1 MKLPSHEATTA
12 QLGALY
18 PFVASRPLPTS
29 GVVVG
34 RDLYGSVF
42 AHDPFELYAAG
53 ALTNPNMIVLGQIGR
68 GKSAFI
74 KTYLFRQAAFGRR
87 VVVLDPK
94 GEYGPLARA
103 LGSEP
108 IRLVPGGATCL
119 NPLGVEEDDDAEELN
134 RKRLELLCGVA
145 SSCLSRTL
153 RPVEHAALEL
163 ALKDACQSSRPTL
176 PMVIERLL
184 APSLSSARSIA
195 FDVATLRDDARDV
208 ALELRRLVFG
218 EWRGMFDG
226 PSSNGVDLKAP
237 VVVLDL
243 SAVYH
248 SSALGALMV
257 CAAASLEAAWTKNA
271 SEQTI
276 LVVDEAWAV
285 LSNIGAA
292 RFLQSSWKLA
302 RSRGVANVAVLHRLS
317 DLSATGDQGS
327 VVTRLAEGLLAD
339 CESLVCYAQHS
350 SELLRIADLFDLD
363 DAQAQLL
370 TRLQRSVALWRVG
383 SRSFLVEH
391 RLAPAERAIVD
402 TDAHLVKGSLEG
414 FEEQRRVQNAKAELG
429 ISRIGEC

>member
-1 MKLPSHEATTA
+1 
-12 QLGALY
+12 
-18 PFVASRPLPTS
+18 
-29 GVVVG
+29 
-34 RDLYGSVF
+34 
-42 AHDPFELYAAG
+42 
-53 ALTNPNMIVLGQIGR
+53 
-68 GKSAFI
+68 
-74 KTYLFRQAAFGRR
+74 
-87 VVVLDPK
+87 
-94 GEYGPLARA
+94 
-103 LGSEP
+103 
-108 IRLVPGGATCL
+108 
-119 NPLGVEEDDDAEELN
+119 
-134 RKRLELLCGVA
+134 
-145 SSCLSRTL
+145 
-153 RPVEHAALEL
+153 
-163 ALKDACQSSRPTL
+163 
-176 PMVIERLL
+176 
-184 APSLSSARSIA
+184 
-195 FDVATLRDDARDV
+195 
-208 ALELRRLVFG
+208 
-218 EWRGMFDG
+218 
-226 PSSNGVDLKAP
+226 
-237 VVVLDL
+237 
-243 SAVYH
+243 
-248 SSALGALMV
+248 MV

>member
-1 MKLPSHEATTA
+1 VKLPSHEATTA

-18 PFVASRPLPTS
+18 PFVASRALPTG

-34 RDLYGSVF
+34 RDLYGGVF
-42 AHDPFELYAAG
+42 AHDPFELYASG
-53 ALTNPNMIVLGQIGR
+53 AVTNPNMIVLGQIGR

-108 IRLVPGGATCL
+108 IRLSPGGGVRL
-119 NPLGVEEDDDAEELN
+119 NPLGVVGVGDAEEVR
-134 RKRLELLCGVA
+134 RKRLELLVGIT
-145 SSCLSRTL
+145 SSSLARAL
-153 RPVEHAALEL
+153 HPVEHAALEL
-163 ALKDACQSSRPTL
+163 ALNDSCRSSSVPTL
-176 PMVIERLL
+176 PLVIERLL
-184 APSLSSARSIA
+184 APSAVSARSIA
-195 FDVATLRDDARDV
+195 SEVQTLRDDARDV

-218 EWRGMFDG
+218 EWCGMFDG
-226 PSSNGVDLKAP
+226 LSTEGVDLQAS

-248 SSALGALMV
+248 SPALGALMV
-257 CAAASLEAAWTKNA
+257 CAAGSLEATWRKNA
-271 SEQTI
+271 SVQTI
-276 LVVDEAWAV
+276 FVVDEAWAV
-285 LSNIGAA
+285 LSNVGAA

-302 RSRGVANVAVLHRLS
+302 RSQGVANVAVIHRLS
-317 DLSATGDQGS
+317 DLSAAGDQGS

-350 SELLRIADLFDLD
+350 SELERIADLFDFD
-363 DAQAQLL
+363 DVQARLL

-391 RLAPAERAIVD
+391 RLAPIERAIVD
-402 TDAHLVKGSLEG
+402 TDAHL
-414 FEEQRRVQNAKAELG
+414 RRAPRTGPE
-429 ISRIGEC
+429 RY